1 MEIKD
6 RIASQA
12 GELFMVH
19 GVKSISMDEVASTLG
34 MSKRT
39 IYQHFTDKEEM
50 LIYFLE
56 LKEKQKTTN
65 MESLWKSMPTVI
77 DVFLHIVE
85 RHRNVD
91 SFYGVK
97 FQEDIDKYY
106 PKARAK
112 VKELWEKGFVL
123 SKNFLREGIEQ
134 GVIRSNLNL
143 EVTAFLLQGTNDTY
157 IHATRMAPRPF
168 SIWELFFTMMI
179 NFIRGISSDK
189 GLKIIDAYLENQTI
203 EKNISLYETSI

>member
-1 MEIKD
+1 MEIKE

-12 GELFMVH
+12 GELFMMH
-19 GVKSISMDEVASTLG
+19 GVKNISMDEVASTLG

-39 IYQHFTDKEEM
+39 IYQHFSDKEEI
-50 LIYFLE
+50 LVFFLE
-56 LKEKQKTTN
+56 RKEQLKTECMQK
-65 MESLWKSMPTVI
+65 LWNSMPTII

-85 RHRNVD
+85 QHRSVD

-106 PKARAK
+106 PKARNK
-112 VKELWEKGFVL
+112 MKEIKEKGFVL

-134 GVIRSNLNL
+134 GVIRSNLN
-143 EVTAFLLQGTNDTY
+143 VDVSAFLLQSTNDTY

-179 NFIRGISSDK
+179 NFIRGISSEK
-189 GLKIIDAYLENQTI
+189 GLKIIDAYLENQTN
-203 EKNISLYETSI
+203 EKNISLYENQ

>member
-1 MEIKD
+1 MTMEIKD
-6 RIASQA
+6 RIASEA
-12 GELFMVH
+12 GELFMAH
-19 GVKSISMDEVASTLG
+19 GVKNISMDEVASTLG

-56 LKEKQKTTN
+56 LKEKQKTAN

-106 PKARAK
+106 PKARNK
-112 VKELWEKGFVL
+112 MKEMRENGFVL

-143 EVTAFLLQGTNDTY
+143 EVAAFLLQGTNDTY

-179 NFIRGISSDK
+179 NFIRGISTHK
-189 GLKIIDAYLENQTI
+189 GIEIIDNYLNGLS
-203 EKNISLYETSI
+203 EKK